1 MSQPSALPVPLV
13 IFGALVSTQL
23 LLVVISFV
31 LTPAGTNPSI
41 GPFLV
46 LPAAATA
53 GLSLVAPHLFGPKV
67 DRFTLYIV
75 RWALAESA
83 TLFGFVIAHVGAPR
97 LFQAACTA
105 MALVAMFA
113 AFPPRDLAAGQRQG
127 R

>member
-1 MSQPSALPVPLV
+1 MSQPAALPVPIV
-13 IFGALVSTQL
+13 IFAAILMSQLV
-23 LLVVISFV
+23 LVAVSFAV
-31 LTPAGTNPSI
+31 PPGGSNPSI

-53 GLSLVAPHLFGPKV
+53 GLSLVAPHLFGPKF
-67 DRFTLYIV
+67 DRLTLHIL

-83 TLFGFVIAHVGAPR
+83 TILGFVAAFMGAPR

-105 MALVAMFA
+105 MGLVAMFA
-113 AFPPRDLAAGQRQG
+113 AFPPRDLAGPPR

>member
-1 MSQPSALPVPLV
+1 MSQPSALPLPLL
-13 IFGALVSTQL
+13 IFGALLSTQL
-23 LLVVISFV
+23 ILVVISLV
-31 LTPAGTNPSI
+31 VEPTGNNPSI

-53 GLSLVAPHLFGPKV
+53 GLSLVAPHIFGPKV
-67 DRFTLYIV
+67 DRFTLHII

-83 TLFGFVIAHVGAPR
+83 TLFGFIIAHVGAPR

-113 AFPPRDLAAGQRQG
+113 AFPPRDLAPGQRRG

>member
-13 IFGALVSTQL
+13 IFGAMLMSQLV
-23 LLVVISFV
+23 LVVVSFAV
-31 LTPAGTNPSI
+31 PPGGGNPSI

-53 GLSLVAPHLFGPKV
+53 GLSLVAPHLFGPKI
-67 DRFTLYIV
+67 DRLTLHII

-83 TLFGFVIAHVGAPR
+83 TLFGLIVAFMGAPR

-105 MALVAMFA
+105 MGLVALFA
-113 AFPPRDLAAGQRQG
+113 AFPPRDLAGPSPR
-127 R
+127 